1 MISLK
6 TFLQAL
12 ASFSLLPVGFASK
25 AAEPLGRSNNLN
37 HYLSQMSITLDSGNN
52 VLFFNIIFLIE
63 NIMNFVLNNRRD
75 FFRWMLT
82 IRTTQ
87 DNLTTI
93 LDNSF
98 NISPVCSLRIL
109 IWALMIVLNSSRERD
124 FWDLTALLNHFRL

>member
-75 FFRWMLT
+75 FFR
-82 IRTTQ
+82 
-87 DNLTTI
+87 
-93 LDNSF
+93 
-98 NISPVCSLRIL
+98 
-109 IWALMIVLNSSRERD
+109 
-124 FWDLTALLNHFRL
+124 